1 MVEEQYYCNPLRRA
15 PMYGPAVQGQYSHL
29 FEPSPDLPLKFSQ
42 PVVKEV
48 KPTVVRRSLTG
59 IEGLFE
65 PR

>member
-1 MVEEQYYCNPLRRA
+1 
-15 PMYGPAVQGQYSHL
+15 MYVPAVKGQYSHL